1 MSRRGRYVID
11 TMKVWASK
19 WNLQMPVPP
28 YDDVNYWEGVY
39 RTMKINTDPPFEWG
53 DMSCADLLT
62 HTYTPIDLPSAV
74 PALSTISLPHHH
86 QQQQQQ
92 HQQRYNTDSF
102 SSSSSSSRSFTSPLM
117 KPVQV
122 RRKNHNNKGRG
133 SQQQK
138 KQQQQQQHSS
148 PPSTTTTTTTH
159 SNAHDSAITTTTT
172 SATASES
179 STHSSSSSNS
189 TTTTATA
196 TRTSLVTT
204 TLGEMLG
211 NIHPVIGSTAH
222 STTNSSSG
230 STHTGTPGNKDDES
244 ILVLGCGTSQFGAD
258 LLRHQWMGP
267 IIQLD
272 CSSRLIESLTH
283 HPLYKE
289 YIDTGRMM
297 AVHDDATVLSA
308 VQDNTIQAVFDK
320 GLIDAFFCTDNYM
333 NLSNTLSSVHRVL
346 RPNSTFCTMSLSH
359 PKFLLPKLL
368 PSVFVGQPTPAMMN
382 PNATSD
388 SSSQIVP
395 SRFMIQQ
402 RQQQIHRLWSHIEVR
417 LITGFMYCYRFTK
430 K

>member
-1 MSRRGRYVID
+1 
-11 TMKVWASK
+11 
-19 WNLQMPVPP
+19 
-28 YDDVNYWEGVY
+28 
-39 RTMKINTDPPFEWG
+39 MKINTDPPFEWG

-86 QQQQQQ
+86 QQHHHHQQL
-92 HQQRYNTDSF
+92 QRYNTESF
-102 SSSSSSSRSFTSPLM
+102 SSSSSSSRSFTSPLV

-122 RRKNHNNKGRG
+122 RRKNHNTKGRG

-138 KQQQQQQHSS
+138 KQQHQHSP
-148 PPSTTTTTTTH
+148 PPSTTTTTH

-172 SATASES
+172 TSATASES
-179 STHSSSSSNS
+179 SAHSSSSSNS

-196 TRTSLVTT
+196 TRTSLLTT

-211 NIHPVIGSTAH
+211 NVHPVTGSTAH
-222 STTNSSSG
+222 STTNSSG
-230 STHTGTPGNKDDES
+230 SSHTGTPGYKDDES

-258 LLRHQWMGP
+258 LLRHQWVGP

-308 VQDNTIQAVFDK
+308 VQDNTIKAVFDK

-382 PNATSD
+382 LNATSG

>member
-86 QQQQQQ
+86 QQHHHHQQL
-92 HQQRYNTDSF
+92 QRYNTESF
-102 SSSSSSSRSFTSPLM
+102 SSSSSSSRSFTSPLV

-122 RRKNHNNKGRG
+122 RRKNHNTKGRG

-138 KQQQQQQHSS
+138 KQQHQHSP
-148 PPSTTTTTTTH
+148 PPSTTTTTH

-172 SATASES
+172 TSATASES
-179 STHSSSSSNS
+179 SAHSSSSSNS

-211 NIHPVIGSTAH
+211 NIHPVTASAAH
-222 STTNSSSG
+222 STANSNN
-230 STHTGTPGNKDDES
+230 THTGAPDHKDDES

-258 LLRHQWMGP
+258 LLRHQWVGP

-382 PNATSD
+382 HNATSG